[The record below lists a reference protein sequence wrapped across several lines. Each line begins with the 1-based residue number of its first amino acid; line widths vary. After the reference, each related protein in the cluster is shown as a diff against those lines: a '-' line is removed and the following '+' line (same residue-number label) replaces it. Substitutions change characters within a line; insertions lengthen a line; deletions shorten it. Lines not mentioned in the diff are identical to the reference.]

1 VDSVLLQERQ
11 GEAPYVEP
19 PGWFATGVRVA
30 GVVLVLVGIAVVLFG
45 LP

>member
-1 VDSVLLQERQ
+1 VS
-11 GEAPYVEP
+11 G

-30 GVVLVLVGIAVVLFG
+30 GVVFVLVGIAVVLFG